1 VGAASLVG
9 DLAHAGLAKAFS
21 LGGGIDGVAGT
32 VSLVGDGDRPRFAK
46 GFALGGAR
54 EGVVAGALFVEP
66 PRGFCGVNEKGVLV
80 ASREALRDGYSTVVL
95 VPFCAALSSCVGC

>member
-9 DLAHAGLAKAFS
+9 DLAHAGLEKTFS
-21 LGGGIDGVAGT
+21 LGGGIDGVDGAA
-32 VSLVGDGDRPRFAK
+32 SLDGDVDRPRFAK
-46 GFALGGAR
+46 GFAFGGGKA
-54 EGVVAGALFVEP
+54 GVVAGALFVEVP
-66 PRGFCGVNEKGVLV
+66 KDFCGVKEKGVLV